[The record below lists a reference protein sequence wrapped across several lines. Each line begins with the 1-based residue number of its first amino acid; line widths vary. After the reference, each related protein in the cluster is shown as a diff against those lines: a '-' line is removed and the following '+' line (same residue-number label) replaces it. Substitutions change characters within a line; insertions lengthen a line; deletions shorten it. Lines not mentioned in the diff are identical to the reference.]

1 MDGCWWLIGFFAL
14 TLTGAAVRLVR
25 KPLTLGPII
34 FLVYSILGITLV
46 GLYTFGMSKLQLG
59 PRG

>member
-14 TLTGAAVRLVR
+14 ILAGAAVRLVR

-34 FLVYSILGITLV
+34 FWVYSILGITLV